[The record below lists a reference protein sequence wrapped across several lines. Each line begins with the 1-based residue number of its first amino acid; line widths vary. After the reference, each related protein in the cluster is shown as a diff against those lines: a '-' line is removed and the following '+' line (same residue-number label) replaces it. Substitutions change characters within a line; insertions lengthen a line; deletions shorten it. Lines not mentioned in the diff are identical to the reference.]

1 MVLGMRN
8 CLLDVCSKTLPALS
22 IALIIGCVLKN
33 LSNNGK
39 DDVLQCIWVKRHKE
53 Q

>member
-22 IALIIGCVLKN
+22 IALIKGCVLKN
-33 LSNNGK
+33 LSYNGFHERFYN
-39 DDVLQCIWVKRHKE
+39 LYG
-53 Q
+53 